1 MWSNPSAQ
9 LIALALALFPSAA
22 VADVSVYQPQIR
34 ELQVYYKNQFNQKYE
49 NMRQSNIV
57 NQQDRRS
64 GNEQPLDML
73 PCRSN
78 IPMAQP
84 VSLKRG
90 DTMQYVLRF
99 NNPHD
104 GQCEIN
110 LWKNNQTMPVATPR
124 DCGGGFRRETFNIT
138 IPQNA
143 PSCGPG
149 EGCLLQFYFYS
160 VEPRDYAACTD
171 IVLEGAAPA
180 IQARQAAM
188 QPAKMFQDGY
198 DHAMVDDNYNQY
210 RGQQQMTQKLTDRFE
225 LEKCVGTGRTARQLG
240 VIPRDLAD
248 RKKNLRNQIQNAI
261 KEVEGRARSELTAGD
276 KALEREQEAQKQAQ
290 ERAFAS
296 GQTAFFPINKRAV
309 GAEQYGVFDLNDN
322 NAGRQTKN
330 TYLPIDY
337 SGIRAQFQQQMDQL
351 CNDLQAANVLFP
363 FSDGVTAQQLLSRDQ
378 ANQIKAGNKN
388 KGGNN
393 NNKDNKGAEAA
404 KNKDNKGA
412 EAAKNKDN
420 KGAEAA
426 KNKDNN
432 KGAQP
437 AAAEQAANNKN
448 KGDATSTVSV
458 APAASTTAASPAALR
473 KNSLLRR
480 VVLRAR
486 QDAPEPAPE
495 PESRDPN
502 ANPDDSPNP
511 DSKTPVEV
519 EQVDNDT
526 RNPDDAE
533 NDQ

>member
-1 MWSNPSAQ
+1 MWSNPSSQ

-22 VADVSVYQPQIR
+22 LADVSVYQPQIR

-57 NQQDRRS
+57 NQQDRR
-64 GNEQPLDML
+64 GRNEQPLDML
-73 PCRSN
+73 PCRSS

-84 VSLKRG
+84 VSLQRG

-110 LWKNNQTMPVATPR
+110 LWKNNQSMPVATPR

-149 EGCLLQFYFYS
+149 EGCFLQFYFYS

-171 IVLEGAAPA
+171 IVLEGAPPA
-180 IQARQAAM
+180 VQARQTAM

-225 LEKCVGTGRTARQLG
+225 LERCVGTGRTARQLG
-240 VIPRDLAD
+240 VVPRDLAD
-248 RKKNLRNQIQNAI
+248 RKKSLRNQIQSAI
-261 KEVEGRARSELTAGD
+261 KEVEARARAELTAGD
-276 KALEREQEAQKQAQ
+276 KALEREQEALKQAQ
-290 ERAFAS
+290 ESAFAS

-351 CNDLQAANVLFP
+351 CNDLQARNVLFP
-363 FSDGVTAQQLLSRDQ
+363 FSDGVTALQPISREQ

-393 NNKDNKGAEAA
+393 NNN
-404 KNKDNKGA
+404 N
-412 EAAKNKDN
+412 
-420 KGAEAA
+420 
-426 KNKDNN
+426 NN
-432 KGAQP
+432 KGA
-437 AAAEQAANNKN
+437 NKN
-448 KGDATSTVSV
+448 NNTGSATTTSVATTSTA
-458 APAASTTAASPAALR
+458 APTESSAASTTTPAATATPAALR
-473 KNSLLRR
+473 KKSLLRR
-480 VVLRAR
+480 VLLRAR
-486 QDAPEPAPE
+486 QDAPEVD
-495 PESRDPN
+495 SRDPN

-511 DSKTPVEV
+511 EDKTPVEV

-526 RNPDDAE
+526 RNPDDAG
-533 NDQ
+533 NDE